1 MDYTMDESEML
12 DLYEELVE
20 TLQQLNKEAPK
31 IKELYDNS
39 QKELEQARSALQNVL
54 SHAKE
59 ELTKAETAGTK
70 KIADLSTERKKQID
84 EQIKTLDDV
93 VLRAANLQKVLGV
106 SSDTAQKINEQISGL
121 SQKLSLIEESVDG
134 QKARFSKLEKRIGV
148 LETAFFAP
156 NPLMEIDYSELAPGI
171 DLYNK
176 YNGRIGRPVVLEKPN
191 YTKDYCFRVS
201 GVDEEQGVLIGR
213 YYQMGKLYGNKT
225 TFNYS
230 YPYCRMFNGDTL
242 DEVISGEI

>member
-1 MDYTMDESEML
+1 MNESEML

-20 TLQQLNKEAPK
+20 KLQQLNKDAPK

-39 QKELEQARSALQNVL
+39 QEELEQARNALQSVL
-54 SHAKE
+54 SKAKE
-59 ELTKAETAGTK
+59 ELAKAETAGTK
-70 KIADLSTERKKQID
+70 RITEITAARKKQID

-93 VLRAANLQKVLGV
+93 VIRAANLQKVLGV

-121 SQKLSLIEESVDG
+121 SQNLSLLRESVDG
-134 QKARFSKLEKRIGV
+134 QQARFSKLEKRIGV
-148 LETAFFAP
+148 LETAFFAL
-156 NPLMEIDYSELAPGI
+156 NPLLEIDYSELAPAI

-176 YNGRIGRPVVLEKPN
+176 YNGRIGRPVVLEKTN

-213 YYQMGKLYGNKT
+213 YYQLGKLYGNKT

-230 YPYCRMFNGDTL
+230 TPCRMFNGETL
-242 DEVISGEI
+242 DEVIADEI

>member
-1 MDYTMDESEML
+1 MDGSEML

-39 QKELEQARSALQNVL
+39 QKELEQARSALQSVL
-54 SHAKE
+54 FQAKE
-59 ELTKAETAGTK
+59 ELAKAETAGTK
-70 KIADLSTERKKQID
+70 RITDLSSARKKHID

-106 SSDTAQKINEQISGL
+106 SSDVAQEINEKISGL
-121 SQKLSLIEESVDG
+121 SQNLSQIKESLDG
-134 QKARFSKLEKRIGV
+134 QKARFSKLEKRINI
-148 LETAFFAP
+148 LEEAFSAL
-156 NPLMEIDYSELAPGI
+156 NPVMEIDYSELAPGI

-213 YYQMGKLYGNKT
+213 YYQLGKLYGNKT
-225 TFNYS
+225 TFNYTT
-230 YPYCRMFNGDTL
+230 PCRMFNGETL
-242 DEVISGEI
+242 DEVIAGEI